1 MECLPVPRDYNL
13 MELLSSSSQCPLQF
27 NLAQIK
33 WLPSYS
39 FAWTI
44 SGPERKL
51 ERVSFYVLNPNVLR
65 KRLWNT
71 VQMQW
76 IP

>member
-13 MELLSSSSQCPLQF
+13 MEILSSGSRYPLQF

-39 FAWTI
+39 FARAI
-44 SGPERKL
+44 AGPERKL
-51 ERVSFYVLNPNVLR
+51 KRVAFYVLNPNVLR
-65 KRLWNT
+65 KPLWNT
-71 VQMQW
+71 VQVQW